1 MKALG
6 KKIASLD
13 FTGNSDDKNKL
24 FNKKKEQRKALV
36 DDMRKFDLNAFIE
49 SMIGNMDDNTKRH

>member
-13 FTGNSDDKNKL
+13 FTGNSDNKNKL
-24 FNKKKEQRKALV
+24 FEKKKEQRKALV

-49 SMIGNMDDNTKRH
+49 SMIGRMDDKQG